1 MSESI
6 EKQTNKNTNKV
17 FIILVLLSVFFIVLR
32 LTPMVQTI
40 KQLAYY
46 ILMPGLQV
54 SSETFTKT
62 GGFIKKVYNIVRIS
76 RENTDLRNEIFEL
89 NKKLSDYQ
97 LVLDD
102 NTRLKQL
109 LQINKNKNFE
119 SVFANIIIREP
130 SQWYQWVIINKGL
143 SDGITKD
150 CPVIAV
156 LINGDICVFGRV
168 FEVYQNT
175 AKVALITNSLVSIPV
190 QIKKSNVDCIIEG
203 FNEQYLKLNFIP
215 DNIDLSVGEEL
226 ITSPLSGVFERG
238 IKVGKVTDIIKN
250 DYGRYQEIVVEPYSQ
265 TQSIYEIAVLKND

>member
-1 MSESI
+1 MSETI

-17 FIILVLLSVFFIVLR
+17 LFVLVLLSVFFIALR
-32 LTPMVQTI
+32 LTPAVQTI

-46 ILMPGLQV
+46 ILMPGLQI

-76 RENTDLRNEIFEL
+76 RENADLRNEIFEL

-102 NTRLKQL
+102 NIRLKQL
-109 LQINKNKNFE
+109 LKIKEDKNFE

-130 SQWYQWVIINKGL
+130 SQWYQWVIINKGI

-150 CPVIAV
+150 APVIAI
-156 LINGDICVFGRV
+156 LTNGDICVFGRI

-175 AKVALITNSLVSIPV
+175 SKVALITNSLVSIPV
-190 QIKKSNVDCIIEG
+190 QIKNSNVDCISDG
-203 FNEQYLKLNFIP
+203 FNEQNLKLSFIP
-215 DNIDLSVGEEL
+215 DNLNLNVGEEI

-238 IKVGKVTDIIKN
+238 IKVGEITDIIKN
-250 DYGRYQEIVVEPYSQ
+250 DYGRYQEIIVEPYSQ
-265 TQSIYEIAVLKND
+265 VQSIYEIAVLKND

>member
-1 MSESI
+1 MSETI

-17 FIILVLLSVFFIVLR
+17 FVVLVFLSVFFIVLR
-32 LTPMVQTI
+32 LTTTVQTI

-54 SSETFTKT
+54 SSEVFTKT

-76 RENTDLRNEIFEL
+76 RENIDLRNEIFEL

-102 NTRLKQL
+102 NLRLKQL
-109 LQINKNKNFE
+109 LKIRENKNYE
-119 SVFANIIIREP
+119 SVFASIIIREP
-130 SQWYQWVIINKGL
+130 SQWYQWVIINKGS

-156 LINGDICVFGRV
+156 LVNGDICVFGRV

-175 AKVALITNSLVSIPV
+175 SKVALITNSLVSIPV
-190 QIKKSNVDCIIEG
+190 QIKNCSVDCIVDG

-215 DNIDLSVGEEL
+215 DNLILNVGDEI

-238 IKVGKVTDIIKN
+238 IKVGRVMDVVKN
-250 DYGRYQEIVVEPYSQ
+250 DYGRYQEIIVEPYSQ
-265 TQSIYEIAVLKND
+265 MQSIYEIAVLKND